1 MKRSESLCRI
11 TKNLDGDSPPW
22 TKRGGL
28 LSAVVKLREGLDVRT
43 EKSGRN
49 CLSLGVTPRSSS
61 NFKNTYFA
69 IRGLL
74 ILQNTVG
81 GTAPWGPLPGSF
93 HTVISSLGGPQIPNK
108 ATQVHFRMRAEGFGA
123 NSFTS
128 DFLSD
133 ENLTPRDAAQHN
145 FLKSCSVKKKTL
157 GHVILPAEQYCSWN
171 SYN

>member
-1 MKRSESLCRI
+1 M
-11 TKNLDGDSPPW
+11 
-22 TKRGGL
+22 
-28 LSAVVKLREGLDVRT
+28 
-43 EKSGRN
+43 
-49 CLSLGVTPRSSS
+49 
-61 NFKNTYFA
+61 
-69 IRGLL
+69 

-108 ATQVHFRMRAEGFGA
+108 ATQAHFRMRAEGFGA

-157 GHVILPAEQYCSWN
+157 GHVILGPVIPCDFASRAILLLK
-171 SYN
+171 